1 MAGGGGACAR
11 RPASVGG
18 RGRERG
24 RRVEC
29 ARGGP
34 PSVGRPVARGG
45 RRGPRREAVLTGHR
59 ADAGERRRA
68 GIMECP
74 RGGVVGGEAR
84 GGVVECLRGAP
95 SVGRPMAHAGWC
107 GCRGERRCAWGIVS
121 GAPPVMG
128 TVSGAP
134 PARRAASGWPGS
146 TIW

>member
-1 MAGGGGACAR
+1 MAGGGGACAG

-18 RGRERG
+18 WGGERG

-34 PSVGRPVARGG
+34 PSVGRLVARGG
-45 RRGPRREAVLTGHR
+45 RRGPRREAARTGRR

-68 GIMECP
+68 GVVERP

-84 GGVVECLRGAP
+84 AGVVECLRGAP
-95 SVGRPMAHAGWC
+95 SVGRPVARVGQHG
-107 GCRGERRCAWGIVS
+107 GHSERRRAWGIVS

-128 TVSGAP
+128 AVSGAP
-134 PARRAASGWPGS
+134 PTRRAASG
-146 TIW
+146 